1 MFCYGLKKHIG
12 AYIAVLGETET
23 VSQKMNIKMTDEN
36 VGSGNANWDWSDGL
50 QLPENTTMS
59 IYGYAK
65 LDVIYTDTDGGGK
78 YFLVPKDIPLNPTFY
93 RWFLPV
99 CSGKSRSGFETKVL
113 TDDGMTY
120 VNTTINEKDEYIP
133 DIVARVNL
141 DPQYGHYSVAA
152 LARRYSYET
161 DLYNDSTW
169 WAAITANAVLP
180 IFGKDNLRLALS
192 YGTGLGRYMQANF
205 YDAFIN
211 PVTHEIETSDQFGGF
226 AAYQHFWLDNLRS
239 TLSYSYAARDNR
251 LELCHGNGK
260 PQISVCT
267 RQPTLEPDSQD
278 RYGNGIHLGL
288 SRGGRW

>member
-1 MFCYGLKKHIG
+1 
-12 AYIAVLGETET
+12 
-23 VSQKMNIKMTDEN
+23 
-36 VGSGNANWDWSDGL
+36 
-50 QLPENTTMS
+50 
-59 IYGYAK
+59 
-65 LDVIYTDTDGGGK
+65 
-78 YFLVPKDIPLNPTFY
+78 
-93 RWFLPV
+93 
-99 CSGKSRSGFETKVL
+99 
-113 TDDGMTY
+113 MTY

-169 WAAITANAVLP
+169 GAAITANAVLP